1 MTLILLFGLLAAGAN
16 LLGGLILIKSG
27 AHRYGERF
35 LKYLVALGAGFMLAA
50 IFIEILPETVDIWT
64 QTFRGE
70 STSEAVAGAM
80 TLLLAGYLSIQFFEH
95 TLAPHFHFGA
105 ETHPESFMR
114 PSAAYTAVG
123 GLWIHTFFD
132 GVSIASAFLVNFKV
146 GILVFIAILLH
157 KMPEG
162 FTVASIMLASGRST
176 RKALIATAAIGA
188 ATLAGVIGVVLLET
202 RMSDA
207 VAYALPFSA
216 GVTLYVAASD
226 LIPEVNHKEER
237 NPTVSIVVFGCA
249 GMSAMRALTRG
260 ATAAIAR
267 RARESMRA
275 NGTTE
280 SVRTSRTLTAGTSP
294 GTRSTT
300 PTARPFDL
308 ACTMGTPGSSVRMS
322 ECVCPLTITSTARP
336 TPRARSTI
344 SPVTGRLLHRRRRR
358 RRAQRRPRGARL
370 APEATARAQ

>member
-1 MTLILLFGLLAAGAN
+1 MTSLLLFGLLAAAAN
-16 LLGGLILIKSG
+16 VLGGLVLIKSG
-27 AHRYGERF
+27 AHRLGERF

-50 IFIEILPETVDIWT
+50 IFIEILPTTIDVWT
-64 QTFRGE
+64 RSSQGK
-70 STSEAVAGAM
+70 SEAVSGAM

-162 FTVASIMLASGRST
+162 FTVASIMLATGHST
-176 RKALIATAAIGA
+176 QKALIATAAIGA
-188 ATLAGVIGVVLLET
+188 ATIAGVIGVGILDA
-202 RMSDA
+202 RMSNA
-207 VAYALPFSA
+207 VGYALPFSA

-237 NPTVSIVVFGCA
+237 NPRVSIVVFA
-249 GMSAMRALTRG
+249 GVAL
-260 ATAAIAR
+260 
-267 RARESMRA
+267 
-275 NGTTE
+275 
-280 SVRTSRTLTAGTSP
+280 
-294 GTRSTT
+294 
-300 PTARPFDL
+300 FY
-308 ACTMGTPGSSVRMS
+308 
-322 ECVCPLTITSTARP
+322 
-336 TPRARSTI
+336 
-344 SPVTGRLLHRRRRR
+344 LLHRLIE
-358 RRAQRRPRGARL
+358 G
-370 APEATARAQ
+370 

>member
-1 MTLILLFGLLAAGAN
+1 MTSILLFGLLAAAAN
-16 LLGGLILIKSG
+16 VVGGLVLIKSG
-27 AHRYGERF
+27 AHRLGERF

-50 IFIEILPETVDIWT
+50 IFIEILPTTIDIWT
-64 QTFRGE
+64 RSSQDK
-70 STSEAVAGAM
+70 SASEAVVGAM

-162 FTVASIMLASGRST
+162 FTVASIMRATGHST
-176 RKALIATAAIGA
+176 QKALIATAAIGA
-188 ATLAGVIGVVLLET
+188 ATLAGVIGVAVLDM
-202 RMSDA
+202 RMSNA
-207 VAYALPFSA
+207 VGYALPFSA

-237 NPTVSIVVFGCA
+237 NPTVSIVVFG
-249 GMSAMRALTRG
+249 GVAL
-260 ATAAIAR
+260 
-267 RARESMRA
+267 
-275 NGTTE
+275 
-280 SVRTSRTLTAGTSP
+280 
-294 GTRSTT
+294 
-300 PTARPFDL
+300 FY
-308 ACTMGTPGSSVRMS
+308 
-322 ECVCPLTITSTARP
+322 
-336 TPRARSTI
+336 
-344 SPVTGRLLHRRRRR
+344 LLHRLIE
-358 RRAQRRPRGARL
+358 G
-370 APEATARAQ
+370 